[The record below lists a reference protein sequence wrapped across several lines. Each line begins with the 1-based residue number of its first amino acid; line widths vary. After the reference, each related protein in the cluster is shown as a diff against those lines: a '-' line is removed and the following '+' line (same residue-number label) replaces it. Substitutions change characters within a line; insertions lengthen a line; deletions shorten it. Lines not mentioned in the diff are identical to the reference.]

1 MINKKSILETL
12 KGERDIKIK
21 NKNFSVELDRFAISV
36 NSRILLNNIEIK
48 NRVYSFLGNQNFNK
62 NIFYFQI

>member
-62 NIFYFQI
+62 NIFDFQI